1 VRVYDVSEPESPREV
16 AHWVSETPPG
26 QDAPQAND
34 LFVDADGLI
43 WVTDR
48 INGGIFALAP
58 EPELEARMRNAEL

>member
-1 VRVYDVSEPESPREV
+1 VYDLADPEHPVEV

-26 QDAPQAND
+26 QEAPQAND

-48 INGGIFALAP
+48 IRGGVACLEPDARLSAL
-58 EPELEARMRNAEL
+58 MREAEL